1 MSNTPLRIG
10 AIVLTY
16 NSTEDLPDCLSGLIA
31 QQGVDLR
38 VIVVDN
44 ASRPVARAQM
54 EADFQ
59 TAFPEGRVLTATED
73 CPESLDTMRA
83 IFLRNETNAGYSAGN
98 NIGARLAAKMGCDA
112 VLVVNPDVRIKD
124 PDYIRI
130 LATLITADPKTAVA
144 CSAMRNLS
152 GAQENP
158 MTEPSFVEELLWPV
172 AMIAAGLLRRR
183 KPAKPL
189 PKTPCQ
195 VEKVSGA
202 CFMIR
207 TDFLQRINFFDES
220 VFLYCEE
227 AILMAQVRMAGW
239 HMVMDPCIE
248 ALHAHRTSAKGDALP
263 RFKAWS
269 KSRSRFHKVHGG
281 SGAIKQTL
289 LAGSR
294 MMTLQMI
301 WARAFFGR
309 LCNFCIRT
317 HIGHED

>member
-1 MSNTPLRIG
+1 MSSNPLRIG

-16 NSTEDLPDCLSGLIA
+16 NSTEDLPDCLSGLIS

-44 ASRPVARAQM
+44 ASRAEARMQM

-59 TAFPEGRVLTATED
+59 TVFPEGHVLPATADST
-73 CPESLDTMRA
+73 ESLDAMHA

-112 VLVVNPDVRIKD
+112 VLVINPDVRIKD
-124 PDYIRI
+124 PDYILT

-158 MTEPSFVEELLWPV
+158 MTEPGFIEELLWPV
-172 AMIAAGLLRRR
+172 ALIAAGLLRRD

-189 PKTPCQ
+189 PILPCR

-227 AILMAQVRMAGW
+227 SILMAQVQMADW
-239 HMVMDPCIE
+239 HMMMEPRIE
-248 ALHAHRTSAKGDALP
+248 ALHAHRISAKGDPLP
-263 RFKAWS
+263 RFDAWS
-269 KSRSRFHKVHGG
+269 KSRSRFHRVHGG
-281 SGAIKQTL
+281 YGVMKQAL

-294 MMTLQMI
+294 IITLRVI
-301 WARAFFGR
+301 WGRAFLGR
-309 LCNFCIRT
+309 ICNGKIRT
-317 HIGHED
+317 RIGHED